1 MHVYRYQYKNYNRS
15 HDKRKKRRRILPVT
29 ILIVAAAVI
38 LSGGVRLDPGELG
51 FLLQEEIVGFF
62 LPQAC
67 GQVQGTA
74 ELTIAD
80 RLFAHFFLLPE
91 ESGVSADYQTQVES
105 DWSYEAILAREAAD
119 ENYVDAATGEVIMTQ
134 EAAEQSST
142 SMPEGETKEQTQGT
156 VPEAAEGQQ
165 AEAQTEQQAEKQAAQ
180 AAEPPHRV
188 SAAAAAAGSRSPS
201 STASAMAAT
210 SSGRMLEATE
220 ITPAAPSAMAG
231 TVSSSQPVQTAKPS
245 PQAAR
250 IRVILL
256 PTRSDTPPCSL
267 KVTGR
272 SVFQRMVKQGVP
284 NTQHSSCKPPESVSI
299 NLAPIFNRNMS

>member
-1 MHVYRYQYKNYNRS
+1 M
-15 HDKRKKRRRILPVT
+15 
-29 ILIVAAAVI
+29 I

-67 GQVQGTA
+67 GQAQGTA

-142 SMPEGETKEQTQGT
+142 SMREGETKEQTQGT

-165 AEAQTEQQAEKQAAQ
+165 AEAQTAQAEAQMEQQAGDTGGTGGGDTDSTGGTDTDGIGYRKVVVYPREKLNDFDYLIQNFYQVDSTTTINSNQLNADALLGKRSAPVTRCVNAAD
-180 AAEPPHRV
+180 P
-188 SAAAAAAGSRSPS
+188 
-201 STASAMAAT
+201 
-210 SSGRMLEATE
+210 
-220 ITPAAPSAMAG
+220 
-231 TVSSSQPVQTAKPS
+231 
-245 PQAAR
+245 
-250 IRVILL
+250 
-256 PTRSDTPPCSL
+256 
-267 KVTGR
+267 
-272 SVFQRMVKQGVP
+272 
-284 NTQHSSCKPPESVSI
+284 
-299 NLAPIFNRNMS
+299 